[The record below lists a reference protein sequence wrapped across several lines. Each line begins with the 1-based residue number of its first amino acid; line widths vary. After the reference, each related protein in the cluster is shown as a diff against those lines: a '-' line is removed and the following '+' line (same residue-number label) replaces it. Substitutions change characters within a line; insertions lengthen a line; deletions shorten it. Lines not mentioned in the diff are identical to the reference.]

1 MRIGPIIIERAR
13 SHRCAKPQS
22 AVAYAPPMRSQ
33 HDFWATFPFPEGVR
47 YIPARKPLRP
57 IDPSVEAWLRE
68 NAQPPRTDDVEES
81 IRRMREISGS
91 ISIGRPPRKAD
102 YRARWRYNGEEF
114 DEA

>member
-1 MRIGPIIIERAR
+1 MTQRQETTMCDGQIR
-13 SHRCAKPQS
+13 
-22 AVAYAPPMRSQ
+22 V
-33 HDFWATFPFPEGVR
+33 
-47 YIPARKPLRP
+47 IPARGPRP
-57 IDPSVEAWLRE
+57 AWAGEPASAAWLD
-68 NAQPPRTDDVEES
+68 ALMTPPRTDDVEES

>member
-1 MRIGPIIIERAR
+1 MG
-13 SHRCAKPQS
+13 SH
-22 AVAYAPPMRSQ
+22 

-47 YIPARKPLRP
+47 YIPARKPLSP
-57 IDPSVEAWLRE
+57 VDPSVEAWLRE

-91 ISIGRPPRKAD
+91 ISIGRPPRKSD